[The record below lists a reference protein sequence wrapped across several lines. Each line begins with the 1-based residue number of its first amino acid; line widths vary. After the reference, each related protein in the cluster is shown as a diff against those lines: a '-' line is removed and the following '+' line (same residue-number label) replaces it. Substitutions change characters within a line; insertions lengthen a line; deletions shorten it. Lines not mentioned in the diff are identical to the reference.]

1 MSIQFD
7 ELNTQALLDREE
19 VVLDNALINNEI
31 AGKVVL
37 VTGAGGTI
45 GSELCR
51 QIAAYRPERIILL
64 DIYEN
69 TMYQLENEMEERFPE
84 QKVIS
89 LVASIRDEDRIKIIF
104 NEYRPDIIFH
114 AAAHKHVPLMEDSPG
129 EAVKNNVLGTLNV
142 AKCAVEYGTKKFIL
156 ISTDKAVNPTN
167 IMGASKRIC
176 EMIICAL
183 QKSSDTDFAAVRF
196 GNVLGSSG
204 SVALRFQRQIKQG
217 GPVTVTHPDV
227 TRFFMTVAEAA
238 QLVLQAAAYAKG
250 GEIFVLDMGK
260 PVKILDLAKRMISLA
275 GLEPERD
282 IKIVFTGHRPGD
294 KEFEELL
301 TDEEG
306 LAATRHTKIF
316 VAKPECINTDD
327 FMSKIELLRSVADK
341 DNETVKNA
349 VAKIVP
355 TYYINKKSEKI
366 KKNT

>member
-7 ELNTQALLDREE
+7 ELNTEALLDREE
-19 VVLDNALINNEI
+19 VVLDNALIENEI
-31 AGKVVL
+31 VGRVVL

-51 QIAAYRPERIILL
+51 QIAGYKPEKIILL

-69 TMYQLENEMEERFPE
+69 TMYQLENELEERFPE

-89 LVASIRDEDRIKIIF
+89 LVASIRDKTRLEIIF
-104 NEYRPDIIFH
+104 DKYRPHIVFH

-129 EAVKNNVLGTLNV
+129 EAVKNNVIGTLNT
-142 AKCAVEYGTKKFIL
+142 AKCAADCGAKKFIL
-156 ISTDKAVNPTN
+156 ISTDKAVNPTSV
-167 IMGASKRIC
+167 MGASKRIC

-183 QKSSDTDFAAVRF
+183 QKSTDTEFAAVRF

-217 GPVTVTHPDV
+217 GPVTVTHPEV

-238 QLVLQAAAYAKG
+238 QLVLQAAAYAQG
-250 GEIFVLDMGK
+250 GEVFVLDMGK
-260 PVKILDLAKRMISLA
+260 PVKILDLAKRMIALS

-306 LAATRHTKIF
+306 LSTTQHKKIF
-316 VAKPECINTDD
+316 IAKPECIDADD
-327 FMSKIELLRSVADK
+327 LMRKIEMLKAVADK
-341 DNETVKNA
+341 DSETVKNT
-349 VAKIVP
+349 VAGLVP
-355 TYYINKKSEKI
+355 TYRM
-366 KKNT
+366 

>member
-7 ELNTQALLDREE
+7 ELNTEALLEREE
-19 VVLDNALINNEI
+19 VVLDNGLIESEI
-31 AGKVVL
+31 EGKVVL

-69 TMYQLENEMEERFPE
+69 TMYQLENELEERFPK

-142 AKCAVEYGTKKFIL
+142 AKCAVEYGAKKFIL

-183 QKSSDTDFAAVRF
+183 QKNTDTEFAAVRF

-238 QLVLQAAAYAKG
+238 QLVLQAASYAKG

-260 PVKILDLAKRMISLA
+260 PIKILDLAKRMISMA

-301 TDEEG
+301 TEEEG
-306 LAATRHTKIF
+306 LSATQHKKIF
-316 VAKPECINTDD
+316 IAMPECIDAD
-327 FMSKIELLRSVADK
+327 ELMQKIEILRSVADK
-341 DNETVKNA
+341 DSKTVKNN
-349 VAKIVP
+349 VAEIVS
-355 TYYINKKSEKI
+355 TYNISEK
-366 KKNT
+366 NL